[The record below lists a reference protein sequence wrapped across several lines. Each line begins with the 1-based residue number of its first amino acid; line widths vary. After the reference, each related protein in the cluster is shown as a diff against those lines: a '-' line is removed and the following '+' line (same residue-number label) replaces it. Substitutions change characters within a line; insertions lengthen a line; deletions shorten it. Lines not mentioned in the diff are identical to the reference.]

1 MAFRLLATDLDGTLL
16 DADLAVSPRT
26 RAALDAARTAGWIV
40 VPVTA
45 RQPIGVRAIAEQ
57 AGFADW
63 ALCGNGAHGIH
74 LGTGESLFEA
84 HVEVAVQRV
93 LAETLSA
100 RVPDLL
106 FVSVRD
112 GGATFIAQDGYA
124 RMADFS
130 DHKRE
135 PATMGSHSLAEVL
148 AAPSLKFV
156 VRHPTLDND
165 TLVAEIRD
173 LGLTGF
179 EVTHSG
185 APFVEVLADGVT
197 KAWGLEQLCAHL
209 EIGRRDVVAFGDA
222 PNDAEMLAWAGLGVA
237 VANAAPVTL
246 TAADTTTAAH
256 TEDGVA
262 IMIERLL
269 GVSEPNLQVGSPYH

>member
-16 DADLAVSPRT
+16 DADLNVTPRT
-26 RAALDAARTAGWIV
+26 RAALDAARAAGWTV

-45 RQPIGVRAIAEQ
+45 RQPIGVRTIGEQ
-57 AGFADW
+57 AGFTEW
-63 ALCGNGAHGIH
+63 ALCGNGAYGIH
-74 LGTGESLFEA
+74 LTTGESLFAA
-84 HVEVAVQRV
+84 HVEVGVQQA
-93 LAETLSA
+93 LAEALSA
-100 RVPDLL
+100 RVPDLVY
-106 FVSVRD
+106 VSVRD
-112 GGATFIAQDGYA
+112 GGATFVAQDGYA
-124 RMADFS
+124 QMAQFS
-130 DHKRE
+130 DHKRD
-135 PATMGSHSLAEVL
+135 PATMGRHTMTEVL
-148 AAPSLKFV
+148 AEPSLKFV

-165 TLVAEIRD
+165 TLVAEIRG

-197 KAWGLEQLCAHL
+197 KAWGLEQLCTHL
-209 EIGRRDVVAFGDA
+209 GIDRSEVVAFGDA

-246 TAADTTTAAH
+246 AAADTTTSAH

-269 GVSEPNLQVGSPYH
+269 GVSEPDLAAGSP

>member
-16 DADLAVSPRT
+16 DADLTVSPRT
-26 RAALDAARTAGWIV
+26 RAALDAARAAGWIV
-40 VPVTA
+40 APVTA

-57 AGFADW
+57 AGFTDW

-84 HVEVAVQRV
+84 HVEVAVQRA

-112 GGATFIAQDGYA
+112 GGATFVAQDGYA
-124 RMADFS
+124 RVADFS

-135 PATMGSHSLAEVL
+135 PATMGSHTLTEVL

-165 TLVAEIRD
+165 ALVAEIRG

-209 EIGRRDVVAFGDA
+209 GIDRNEVVAFGDA
-222 PNDAEMLAWAGLGVA
+222 PNDAEMLSWAGLGVA

-246 TAADTTTAAH
+246 AAADTTTAAH

-262 IMIERLL
+262 IVIEQLL
-269 GVSEPNLQVGSPYH
+269 GVSESDPTAATT